1 MHETLQEKENQ
12 RIHPLLLD
20 VRTLLSKIVLSVVH
34 IRSYFPFLIEGLKRT
49 VFGMQL

>member
-34 IRSYFPFLIEGLKRT
+34 IRSYFPF
-49 VFGMQL
+49 FN